1 MSAESQT
8 EIFIASIARELG
20 DGDQLHVGANQPD
33 VALAA
38 LLARR
43 LWAPR
48 LRMNVAGAWLLGL
61 EQDLAV
67 LGRFSYESDLVRKRS
82 STFWQAR
89 VFDDVR
95 RAPIVFGGGLQ
106 VDSRGNANLV
116 GVRSGD
122 GWKLRG
128 PGSAGLPT
136 LTTFAKRFYVIAPQH
151 DPRSLVERV
160 SDVSVVGDPVERE
173 RLGLDPGAL
182 AAVITPLAR
191 FEPTREGLVLTEL
204 SPGVTAADVAER
216 TGFAIREAAQVATRR
231 PLSDHEAGAL
241 AELRAVRDGNL
252 AVTA

>member
-1 MSAESQT
+1 MSAGPEADL
-8 EIFIASIARELG
+8 FIASIARELH
-20 DGDQLHVGANQPD
+20 DDDQLHVGANQPD
-33 VALAA
+33 VVMAA
-38 LLARR
+38 MLARK

-48 LRMNVAGAWLLGL
+48 LRMNAAGCWLLGL
-61 EQDLAV
+61 EEDLAV
-67 LGRFSYESDLVRKRS
+67 LGRFSYESDLVRDRV

-95 RAPIVFGGGLQ
+95 RAPIVFGGGIQ

-116 GVRSGD
+116 GIRDGD

-136 LTTFAKRFYVIAPQH
+136 LTTFARRFYVIAPQH
-151 DPRSLVERV
+151 DARSLVETV

-182 AAVITPLAR
+182 TAVITPLAR
-191 FEPTREGLVLTEL
+191 FEPTRDGLVLTEL
-204 SPGVTAADVAER
+204 SPGVAVADVAER
-216 TGFAIREAAQVATRR
+216 TGFAIREAGAVATRP
-231 PLSDHEAGAL
+231 PLSDDEARTL
-241 AELRAVRDGNL
+241 AELRAMRDGNL